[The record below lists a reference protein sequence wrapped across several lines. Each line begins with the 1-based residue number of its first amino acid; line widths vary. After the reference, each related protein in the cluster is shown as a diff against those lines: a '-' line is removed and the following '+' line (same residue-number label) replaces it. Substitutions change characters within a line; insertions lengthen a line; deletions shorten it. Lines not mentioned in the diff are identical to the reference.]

1 MVGDPRDVTVR
12 LTAEEQRRR
21 NGVVGGNDAD
31 MQLQLPPVGQ
41 VVGVA
46 TPPGQEKLTE
56 KKAQR
61 HASEQPLAGNP
72 PPRRPE

>member
-1 MVGDPRDVTVR
+1 LVLVFLLRCAAIRWEDIY
-12 LTAEEQRRR
+12 
-21 NGVVGGNDAD
+21 DAWLIR
-31 MQLQLPPVGQ
+31 LQLPPTGQ

-61 HASEQPLAGNP
+61 HGSEQPLAGNP